1 MFTIKSLLLF
11 GNDKQQIIDSLND
24 VLNAAPNDRMKVF
37 TLVRLS
43 QAYSSYDL
51 KASINEA
58 EKALDIAKESEEI
71 SLIEYAMFNA
81 GNAYFTQGIFETAT
95 GYFYAYLEIQKEKD
109 NKPGIAYVLA
119 NIGAIRLKMKD
130 YVVARNSFLEALQ
143 ILEELSE
150 NDPDHN
156 YSSQI
161 PVILN
166 NLGLVYQ
173 NLQQYDSSL
182 YYYRKGLSQIEFV
195 ADQDYYRVS
204 ILNNIVSLFLDIEE
218 ADSAF
223 VNLTRVMEIKP
234 KNNDLVGQAESY
246 NLLADY
252 FLFDD
257 QPGKALGY
265 YYKSIKIANKIGS
278 IELQSLIAEKLY
290 TYYYQ
295 QNNADSA
302 LKYFVLYNQLED
314 TINSA
319 ETLKELT
326 RLELTSRFN
335 EKKKVEQIEQ
345 NRLNT
350 IYMFT
355 AVSLVL
361 ILLVFVLLYILS
373 NNRNQRLQLEKNNIS
388 LSAKNSML
396 ENESLQNELEVR
408 NKELTT
414 YVMGMIQ
421 KNELI
426 GQVVEVL
433 SANKLKLDEKNDN
446 VINTVIKDLNKV
458 QDESAWEEF
467 ELRYQQVHYDFF
479 EKLQTVA
486 PNLTTNERR
495 LCAFLRLNMTTK
507 DIASITGQ
515 SIRSIE
521 VARTRLRKKL
531 DISNSDISLVEFL
544 NSL

>member
-223 VNLTRVMEIKP
+223 VNLTRAMEIKP
-234 KNNDLVGQAESY
+234 KNSDLVGQAESY

-252 FLFDD
+252 YLFVD

-467 ELRYQQVHYDFF
+467 ELRYQQVHNDFF

>member
-1 MFTIKSLLLF
+1 VFTIKSLLLF

-143 ILEELSE
+143 ILEELPK

-467 ELRYQQVHYDFF
+467 ELRYQQVHNDFF

>member
-143 ILEELSE
+143 ILEELPK

-467 ELRYQQVHYDFF
+467 ELRYQQVHNDFF

>member
-1 MFTIKSLLLF
+1 VFTIKSLLLF

-223 VNLTRVMEIKP
+223 VNLTRAMEIKP
-234 KNNDLVGQAESY
+234 KNSDLVGQAESY

-252 FLFDD
+252 YLFVD

-467 ELRYQQVHYDFF
+467 ELRYQQVHNDFF